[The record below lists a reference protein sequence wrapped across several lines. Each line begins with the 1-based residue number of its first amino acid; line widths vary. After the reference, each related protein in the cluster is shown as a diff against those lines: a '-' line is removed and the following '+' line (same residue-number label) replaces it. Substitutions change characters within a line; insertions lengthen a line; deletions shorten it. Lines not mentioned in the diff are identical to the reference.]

1 MKQLCAIPLVFLT
14 ACSLT
19 KPINQSVHQ
28 QCEQTLYQ
36 YTEIR
41 DKGTTEQYVS
51 LFTEDA
57 TFNVAKLNISLA
69 GHQALASR
77 FESARATKKSIHLMT
92 STQIFLDKNSLLSAN
107 SNFIL
112 YLKNKNNEGE
122 TTVIA
127 GRYLDKLTLTE
138 NTCKFSH
145 REVIVD
151 RIDTL

>member
-1 MKQLCAIPLVFLT
+1 MKQLLTIPFVFLT
-14 ACSLT
+14 ACTIT
-19 KPINQSVHQ
+19 KPIEQSTYKL
-28 QCEQTLYQ
+28 CEQTLYQ

-51 LFTEDA
+51 LFTENA
-57 TFNVAKLNISLA
+57 TFNVDKLNISLS

-77 FESARATKKSIHLMT
+77 FENARETKKSIHLMT
-92 STQIFLDKNSLLSAN
+92 SSRIFLDENSNLNAN

-112 YLKNKNNEGE
+112 YLQNKNNDGD

-127 GRYLDKLTLTE
+127 GRYLDKLSVTE
-138 NTCKFSH
+138 SACKFSH